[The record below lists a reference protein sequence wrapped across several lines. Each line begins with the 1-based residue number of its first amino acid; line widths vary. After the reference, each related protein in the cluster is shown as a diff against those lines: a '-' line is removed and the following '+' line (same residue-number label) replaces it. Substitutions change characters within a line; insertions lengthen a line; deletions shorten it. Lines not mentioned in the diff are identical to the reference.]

1 MALVMSLGIVLT
13 GCGNEVETAK
23 LVMGLDDSF
32 PPMGFRDANEEI
44 VGFDVDVAAAVA
56 EKMGVEL
63 KLQPIDWAAK
73 EQELNTGNIDCIWN
87 GFTKTPEREEAMTLS
102 MPYMKNTQVVVVL
115 AESEINTIADL
126 ADKSVAVQ
134 GGSSAEDA
142 IASMPE
148 FKESLKELVTVK
160 DNVLAMNDLNVE
172 GTAAVVMDEVVAR
185 YYTSKAEGKYRLLD
199 EKLADEEYVIGFKKG
214 NEELRD
220 KVETA
225 LKELKEEGKLA
236 EIATKWFGADIT
248 TIA

>member
-13 GCGNEVETAK
+13 GCGSNTNTDA

-32 PPMGFRDANEEI
+32 PPMGFRDDNEEI
-44 VGFDVDVAAAVA
+44 VGFDVDVAKAVA

-115 AESEINTIADL
+115 ADSDINTIADL
-126 ADKSVAVQ
+126 AGKSVAVQ

-148 FKESLKELVTVK
+148 FKANSLH
-160 DNVLAMNDLNVE
+160 
-172 GTAAVVMDEVVAR
+172 
-185 YYTSKAEGKYRLLD
+185 
-199 EKLADEEYVIGFKKG
+199 FKNQAIFLPK
-214 NEELRD
+214 
-220 KVETA
+220 
-225 LKELKEEGKLA
+225 
-236 EIATKWFGADIT
+236 IFI
-248 TIA
+248 I